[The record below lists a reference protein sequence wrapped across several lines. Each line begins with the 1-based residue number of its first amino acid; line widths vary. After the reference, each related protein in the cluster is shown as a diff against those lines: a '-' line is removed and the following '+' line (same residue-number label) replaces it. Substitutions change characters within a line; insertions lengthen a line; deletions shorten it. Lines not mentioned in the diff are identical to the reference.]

1 MSRAVPW
8 RIRFA
13 QHVVGINGAAY
24 WPMHPD
30 SQLAY
35 PNRVLLGRDSWPGIE
50 PRCYVSANMGIVIG
64 DGVRIGRE
72 VGLISGD
79 HDPTKLTRY
88 LQVDPQVIGDHCIIE
103 DGCTILPGVELA
115 DFCIVTRGS
124 VVTRSCLQPR
134 SILSG
139 NPAKVV
145 GTHDR
150 PAPPIPTDAKH
161 GYIPAADF
169 DAFAR
174 RNLRHQYLGRFGAA
188 FTSSSPTGS

>member
-1 MSRAVPW
+1 MSRPVPW
-8 RIRFA
+8 RVRFA
-13 QHVVGINGAAY
+13 QHLIGINGAAY

-50 PRCYVSANMGIVIG
+50 PLCYVSANMGIVIG

-79 HDPTKLTRY
+79 HDPTRLTSY
-88 LQVDPQVIGDHCIIE
+88 VQVDPQVIGDHCIIE

-124 VVTRSCLQPR
+124 VVTKSCLEPR
-134 SILSG
+134 SVLSG

-145 GTHDR
+145 GTHER
-150 PAPPIPTDAKH
+150 PAPSIPTGAKH

-188 FTSSSPTGS
+188 FTAPTPGAS

>member
-1 MSRAVPW
+1 MSRSVPW
-8 RIRFA
+8 RVRFA
-13 QHVVGINGAAY
+13 QHLVGINGAAY

-50 PRCYVSANMGIVIG
+50 PLCYVSANMGIVIG

-72 VGLISGD
+72 VGLISGN
-79 HDPTKLTRY
+79 HDPAKLTNYRHS
-88 LQVDPQVIGDHCIIE
+88 DPQIIGNHCIIE

-124 VVTRSCLQPR
+124 VVTRSCLEPR
-134 SILSG
+134 SILTG
-139 NPAKVV
+139 NPAKIV

-150 PAPPIPTDAKH
+150 PLPEISDDAKH
-161 GYIPAADF
+161 GYVAGRDF
-169 DAFAR
+169 EAFAR
-174 RNLRHQYLGRFGAA
+174 RNLRHQFLGRFAAA
-188 FTSSSPTGS
+188 FTSPA

>member
-1 MSRAVPW
+1 MSRSVPW
-8 RIRFA
+8 RVRLA
-13 QHVVGINGAAY
+13 QHMVGLNGAAY

-50 PRCYVSANMGIVIG
+50 PLCYVSANMGLVIG
-64 DGVRIGRE
+64 DGVVIGRE
-72 VGLISGD
+72 VGLITGN
-79 HDPTKLTRY
+79 HNPGKLTNY
-88 LQVDPQVIGDHCIIE
+88 LQSTPQIIGNHCIIE
-103 DGCTILPGVELA
+103 EGCTILPGVELA

-124 VVTRSCLQPR
+124 VVTKSCLEPR
-134 SILSG
+134 SILTG

-150 PAPPIPTDAKH
+150 PAPAIAADARH
-161 GYIPAADF
+161 GYIPAARF
-169 DAFAR
+169 DDFAR

-188 FTSSSPTGS
+188 FTLPPAGGS

>member
-1 MSRAVPW
+1 MNRSVPW
-8 RIRFA
+8 RVRFA
-13 QHVVGINGAAY
+13 QHLVGINGAAY

-50 PRCYVSANMGIVIG
+50 PRCYVSANMGLVVG

-72 VGLISGD
+72 VGLITGD
-79 HDPTKLTRY
+79 HDPTRLTSY
-88 LQVDPQVIGDHCIIE
+88 LEVAPQVIGDHCIIE

-115 DFCIVTRGS
+115 DFCIVTCGS
-124 VVTRSCLQPR
+124 VVTKSFLEPR

-139 NPAKVV
+139 NPARVV

-150 PAPPIPTDAKH
+150 PAPSIAADAKH
-161 GYIPAADF
+161 GYIPAVRF
-169 DAFAR
+169 DDFAR
-174 RNLRHQYLGRFGAA
+174 RNLRHQYLGRFGDA
-188 FTSSSPTGS
+188 FTLSSPGAS